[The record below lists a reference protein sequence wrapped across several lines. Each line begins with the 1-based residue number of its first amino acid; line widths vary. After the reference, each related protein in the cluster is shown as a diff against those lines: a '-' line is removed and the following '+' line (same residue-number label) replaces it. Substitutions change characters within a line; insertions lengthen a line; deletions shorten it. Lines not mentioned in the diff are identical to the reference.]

1 MKAFCWL
8 LLKYQSIMLRVIV
21 HIFKTNYFRG
31 SLFNENNVQKSQ
43 EYIDRL
49 IAILDNREAKSAKLN
64 DIIDVLRQVSKNLP
78 TAKNPEA
85 LVMRLIN
92 YIRSVSMAGR
102 LHYSKEEENL
112 IINLEMIG
120 QKVGLNGQYM
130 ADFGDKSQFYSIFEQ
145 IPKH

>member
-1 MKAFCWL
+1 
-8 LLKYQSIMLRVIV
+8 MLRVIV

-92 YIRSVSMAGR
+92 YIRSVSMAG
-102 LHYSKEEENL
+102 
-112 IINLEMIG
+112 
-120 QKVGLNGQYM
+120 
-130 ADFGDKSQFYSIFEQ
+130 
-145 IPKH
+145 

>member
-1 MKAFCWL
+1 M
-8 LLKYQSIMLRVIV
+8 
-21 HIFKTNYFRG
+21 
-31 SLFNENNVQKSQ
+31 FNENNVQKSQ

-49 IAILDNREAKSAKLN
+49 IAILDNREVKSAKLN
-64 DIIDVLRQVSKNLP
+64 DIIDVLRQVSKKLS